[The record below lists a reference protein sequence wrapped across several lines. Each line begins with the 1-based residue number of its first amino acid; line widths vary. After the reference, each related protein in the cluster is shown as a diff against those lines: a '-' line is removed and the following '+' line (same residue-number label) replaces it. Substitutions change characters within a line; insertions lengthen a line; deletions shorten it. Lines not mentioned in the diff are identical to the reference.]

1 MFHKSLLFDLDEKS
15 EVLDD
20 RNSIIQGILSSI
32 GWLAPGKRIS
42 IEIKNL
48 PMILPV
54 RVKGSLVGL
63 GFCSDDPIEV
73 FILGLD
79 TKETLTPDGQ

>member
-20 RNSIIQGILSSI
+20 RDSIIQGILSSI
-32 GWLAPGKRIS
+32 RWLSPGKRIS

-54 RVKGSLVGL
+54 RV
-63 GFCSDDPIEV
+63 
-73 FILGLD
+73 
-79 TKETLTPDGQ
+79 